1 MFKKEMTNYM
11 WSVDSV
17 EKGKPMPDKMEKEL
31 SSTEL
36 YFNTHAND
44 YSYQYA
50 DHTVDAF
57 QYYVRDNLRKLGLK
71 E

>member
-1 MFKKEMTNYM
+1 
-11 WSVDSV
+11 
-17 EKGKPMPDKMEKEL
+17 MPDKLEKEL

-44 YSYQYA
+44 YSYYYA

-57 QYYVRDNLRKLGLK
+57 QYYIKDNLRKLGLK